1 MSEKPYNLNQG
12 WNSLAGEL
20 LYLAMDQS
28 PYGGILPADELA
40 FYERRIRAN
49 GGVALDQACGTGRL
63 LFKLIERGLNV
74 HGADVS
80 ADALRFARIKAK
92 QIKVHPKLYH
102 QRMQDFEVPQRYG
115 TIYMDVGTF
124 MVISDRQKALSTL
137 ERFRNHLISG
147 GQLLIGLFVPDEA
160 KGVTV
165 NARHW
170 GPIRRAS
177 SEGEISTKL
186 WTESFD
192 LLEQSMVEKRRYE
205 LRVDGQLVRSEL
217 HTLYM
222 RWYYKYEFIMMLEKA
237 GFEDIYLYSD
247 YTEEPATKESKTIVY
262 GARNPSI

>member
-1 MSEKPYNLNQG
+1 MSEKLYNLNQG

-63 LFKLIERGLNV
+63 LFKLIERGLDI

-80 ADALRFARIKAK
+80 ADALRFARMKAK

-102 QRMQDFEVPQRYG
+102 QRMEDFEVPQRYG

-170 GPIRRAS
+170 EPMKCAS
-177 SEGEISTKL
+177 GEGEISTKL
-186 WTESFD
+186 STESFD
-192 LLEQSMVEKRRYE
+192 LLEQTLVEKRRYE
-205 LRVDGQLVRSEL
+205 LHVDGQLVRSEL
-217 HTLYM
+217 HTLHM

-237 GFEDIYLYSD
+237 GLEDIYLYSD
-247 YTEEPATKESKTIVY
+247 YTEQPATKESKTIVY
-262 GARNPSI
+262 GARNLST